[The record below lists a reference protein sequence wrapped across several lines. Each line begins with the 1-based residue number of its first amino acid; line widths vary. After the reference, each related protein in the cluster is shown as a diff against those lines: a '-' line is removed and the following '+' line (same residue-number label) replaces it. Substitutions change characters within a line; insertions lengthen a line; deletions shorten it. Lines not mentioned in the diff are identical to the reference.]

1 MAEPPL
7 PAVDEGLL
15 DAVGLRALLDDIQ
28 ACTTVREVQV
38 KGGPTRRADD
48 ADLDGAR
55 RALLAGEVRGVQIR
69 YEHEGKTWCDTVL
82 VTPRGYKV
90 VRIRGDAPG

>member
-38 KGGPTRRADD
+38 KGGPTRRADA
-48 ADLDGAR
+48 ADLHGAR
-55 RALLAGEVRGVQIR
+55 RALLAGEVRGVQVR
-69 YEHEGKTWCDTVL
+69 YEHQGGTWCDTVL